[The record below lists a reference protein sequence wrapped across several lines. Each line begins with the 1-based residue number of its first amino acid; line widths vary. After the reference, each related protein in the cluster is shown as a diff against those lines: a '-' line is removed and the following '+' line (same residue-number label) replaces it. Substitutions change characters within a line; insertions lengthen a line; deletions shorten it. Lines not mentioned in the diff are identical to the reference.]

1 MGPVGVQEMVVIFL
15 VALVLFGPKKLPELG
30 KTVAKALGEFRRA
43 QSDLKA
49 TFEREMKALEHEN
62 QALQE
67 AAQQTAFDIS
77 KFSDFDLGFGNS
89 GEGAETPLLTA
100 ATDGHGVESGA
111 TTTVGASA
119 IPGAESHGSLVET
132 SMGTS
137 AQPSHTTEIA
147 VIEAPAAAVHAA
159 DGTVARG
166 TVPSVEKSAAEATE
180 DVQVLHEQPLHDHPA
195 HETQTT

>member
-30 KTVAKALGEFRRA
+30 KTIAKALGEFRRA

-77 KFSDFDLGFGNS
+77 KFSDFDLGFGTGS
-89 GEGAETPLLTA
+89 DVAETLALPA
-100 ATDGHGVESGA
+100 ATGGHGVESGA
-111 TTTVGASA
+111 STTVSASA
-119 IPGAESHGSLVET
+119 IPGAESHGSPLET
-132 SMGTS
+132 SVE
-137 AQPSHTTEIA
+137 PSHTSEVA
-147 VIEAPAAAVHAA
+147 VIEAPVSAVQAAEE
-159 DGTVARG
+159 TVARG
-166 TVPSVEKSAAEATE
+166 TIPSVEKPAAEITHT
-180 DVQVLHEQPLHDHPA
+180 VPA
-195 HETQTT
+195 SHETQTT